1 MNLTRAGEYAVRCVL
16 YLSTQDQQRVVK
28 RVEVAEAM
36 EIPGHF
42 LGKIAQRLARAEILE
57 ITQGAR
63 GGYRLLRPPR
73 RISLLDVIV
82 AAEGNM
88 ALNQCLIRPGSCN
101 RSDFCAVHQVWH
113 QAREA
118 LLKVLQE
125 ADFAT
130 LARHELQISDHRR
143 RKQEPTTKP
152 SGED

>member
-28 RVEVAEAM
+28 RREVAEEM
-36 EIPGHF
+36 EIPSHF
-42 LGKIAQRLARAEILE
+42 LGKIAQRLARARILE

-82 AAEGNM
+82 AVEGDM
-88 ALNQCLIRPGSCN
+88 ALNQCLIRPGACN
-101 RSDFCAVHQVWH
+101 RSDFCAVHKVWH
-113 QAREA
+113 RAREA
-118 LLKVLQE
+118 LLDVLQG
-125 ADFAT
+125 ADFAS
-130 LARHELQISDHRR
+130 LARQELQIADHRR
-143 RKQEPTTKP
+143 RIREPETKP